1 MKKLF
6 LLITIAALC
15 GLVLSGCGTAVALKV
30 VKPAEIPMQNAR
42 DLAILDVVVYD
53 QSNPYYAGGNFL
65 NSAINFYYGMK
76 TNYAGASKRYWYS
89 QQAHSMIVNAM
100 METDYFRVYTPQDL
114 FKSSSIY
121 NYANQSY
128 TQLASGTD
136 IKAYLVPQI
145 SNLTVEEWKENA
157 VEYDKYKNP
166 IYFIKYYRSMRIDF
180 SYRVVAV
187 DGKVLAVKN
196 FSDTRRS
203 DSKNP
208 GSLTSEETMFES
220 MMRGFVNQMAYQLAP
235 RVETVWYYLAEDK
248 TKNPQMKEAE
258 KLVEDEL
265 YTEAMQLYFQIFD
278 ETKNPA
284 AAVNASIMFRVMG
297 DLEGGVAYLDK
308 AYSITKDKQVLSA
321 RKSLEY
327 DIIERDKALQQ
338 LGPEGQ

>member
-6 LLITIAALC
+6 FIMMAAALF
-15 GLVLSGCGTAVALKV
+15 GIALSGCGTSVALKV

-65 NSAINFYYGMK
+65 SSAINFYYGK
-76 TNYAGASKRYWYS
+76 QTNYAGSSKRYWYS
-89 QQAHSMIVNAM
+89 QQAHSMIVDAM
-100 METDYFRVYTPQDL
+100 MNTDYFRVYTPQDL

-121 NYANQSY
+121 NYVNQSY
-128 TQLASGTD
+128 TQLATGTD

-166 IYFIKYYRSMRIDF
+166 IYFIKYFRSMRVDF
-180 SYRVVAV
+180 SYRVVTV

-196 FSDTRRS
+196 FSDSRS
-203 DSKNP
+203 TNAKNP
-208 GSLTSEETMFES
+208 AYLTSEEDLFVP
-220 MMRGFVNQMAYQLAP
+220 MMEGFVREMAVQLAP
-235 RVETVWYYLAEDK
+235 RVETVWYSLAEDK
-248 TKNPQMKEAE
+248 TKNPQMKEAD
-258 KLVEDEL
+258 KLVVDEL
-265 YTEAMQLYFQIFD
+265 YTEAMQLYLQIFE

-284 AAVNASIMFRVMG
+284 AAINASIMYRVMG

-308 AYSITKDKQVLSA
+308 AYGITHDKNILSA
-321 RKSLEY
+321 RKNMEY
-327 DIIERDKALQQ
+327 DIIERDKALKQ